1 MKIVFFMRFYS
12 YIAHYEK
19 ALRLLAQEGH
29 AIHFAFDR
37 LPRKPFDE
45 SRMKAMFDIPGAT
58 FDFLPDVRRSGL
70 WSRFAD
76 LSHRLVDYLRYFHP
90 DYTGVEKLRRR
101 AERRL
106 PSSLAFTASRFLVRT
121 GGSAFWI
128 RLLKGLEP
136 VFPVPQA
143 AANYLKNHRPELVMF
158 TPLVDSNTPFIEY
171 AKAAKA
177 LGIKSMI
184 CVASWDNLTNKGLIQ
199 ADTDAVLVWNEFQK
213 HEAVRYHS
221 VDPSRIIVTG
231 AQTFDVWFDKK
242 PSLSKTEFMA
252 KAGLGG
258 CEEFLVYACSSGFI
272 AREEVPFIQEWLRR
286 IRQDPAFNRFAVLIR
301 PHPANPQSWEK
312 LEAHAFANVA
322 VYPRWTGLPYPF
334 CEEDKTDYFHTLCH
348 AAAVVGINTSAMI
361 EAGIHRKPVFTVLAD
376 EFKQTQEGTLHF
388 RHLKDGGLLS
398 VAGSLEGHLRQ
409 LKGILFDGGDRGAE
423 RIGAFIRKF
432 VRPHG
437 LDQAATPLVVQ
448 AVEDLLKRAKG
459 SPSGEGPF
467 IFLLRALA
475 YPFILFGAL
484 FFWSEKKVEGASKK
498 TGPRRPKVAAQLA
511 VRDLLLMQGG
521 DPLYGAFY
529 KEGLDR
535 IGIDDLKQRKKPRI
549 YNSVQFFRQ
558 VFPLE
563 GDVVECGCWHGFF
576 SYLLCRY
583 SQQKDASYSGEGFH
597 IFDSFQGLP
606 FPAPED
612 GLSPEKAGRTE
623 GKFSAPLETV
633 RRNLSL
639 FPGIRYYPGWIP
651 RTFEGLP
658 ERAYK
663 FVHIDVDLYHSTKS
677 SLEYFYPR
685 LVPGGILICDDYASP
700 AWPGAK
706 RAVDEYCR
714 EHGLSSLAL
723 STGQAVLFRP
733 HAAARR
739 AENKVSPEKVE
750 VL

>member
-1 MKIVFFMRFYS
+1 MKIVFCMRFYS

-19 ALRLLAQEGH
+19 ALRLLAREGH

-45 SRMKAMFDIPGAT
+45 SRMKAMFDIPGVT

-76 LSHRLVDYLRYFHP
+76 LSRRLIDYLRYFHP
-90 DYTGVEKLRRR
+90 DYAGVEKLRRR

-106 PSSLAFTASRFLVRT
+106 PSSLAFTASRFLVRM
-121 GGSAFWI
+121 GGPAFWI

-136 VFPVPQA
+136 LFPVHRTA
-143 AANYLKNHRPELVMF
+143 AGYLRNHRPDLVMF
-158 TPLVDSNTPFIEY
+158 TPLVDSNTPFIDY

-199 ADTDAVLVWNEFQK
+199 ADADAVLVWNEFQK

-221 VDPSRIIVTG
+221 VDPSRIVVTG
-231 AQTFDVWFDKK
+231 AQTFDAWFERT

-252 KAGLGG
+252 RAGLGG
-258 CEEFLVYACSSGFI
+258 CEDFLVYTCSSGFI
-272 AREEVPFIQEWLRR
+272 AREEVSFIQEWLRR
-286 IRQDPAFNRFAVLIR
+286 IRQDPAFDRFGALIR

-312 LEAHAFANVA
+312 LESRAFKNVA
-322 VYPRWTGLPYPF
+322 VYPKWTGLPYPF
-334 CEEDKTDYFHTLCH
+334 GEEEKTDYFHTLRH

-361 EAGIHRKPVFTVLAD
+361 EAGIHRKLVFTVLAD

-388 RHLKDGGLLS
+388 HHLKDGGLLS
-398 VAGSLEGHLRQ
+398 VAGSLEEHLRQ
-409 LKGILFDGGDRGAE
+409 LKAALFDGGDRGAE
-423 RIGAFIRKF
+423 RIGAFIQKF

-437 LDQAATPLVVQ
+437 LDAAATPFVVR
-448 AVEDLLKRAKG
+448 AVEDLLKRPKV
-459 SPSGEGPF
+459 SLPGENALF
-467 IFLLRALA
+467 SLIRAVA
-475 YPFILFGAL
+475 YPFVFLGAL
-484 FFWSEKKVEGASKK
+484 CFWSEKKTTGASKK
-498 TGPRRPKVAAQLA
+498 TSPGSKTAKLLPA
-511 VRDLLLMQGG
+511 RDLLLMQGG
-521 DPLYGAFY
+521 DPHYDALYR
-529 KEGLDR
+529 EGLGR
-535 IGIDDLKQRKKPRI
+535 IGIEDLKQRKKPRL
-549 YNSVQFFRQ
+549 YNSIQFFRQ
-558 VFPLE
+558 TLSLE
-563 GDVVECGCWHGFF
+563 GDMVECGCWHGFF

-583 SQQKDASYSGEGFH
+583 ARQKDAGFSGEGFH
-597 IFDSFQGLP
+597 IFDSFRGLP
-606 FPAPED
+606 APAPED
-612 GLSPEKAGRTE
+612 GLSAEKAARTE
-623 GKFSAPLETV
+623 GKFSASLETV

-651 RTFEGLP
+651 QTFEGLP

-663 FVHIDVDLYHSTKS
+663 FVHVDVDLYHATKS

-685 LVPGGILICDDYASP
+685 LVPGGVLVCDDYASP

-714 EHGLSSLAL
+714 ESGLTSLAL
-723 STGQAVLFRP
+723 STGQAVLLKP

-739 AENKVSPEKVE
+739 IEKMLLEKAEVH
-750 VL
+750 